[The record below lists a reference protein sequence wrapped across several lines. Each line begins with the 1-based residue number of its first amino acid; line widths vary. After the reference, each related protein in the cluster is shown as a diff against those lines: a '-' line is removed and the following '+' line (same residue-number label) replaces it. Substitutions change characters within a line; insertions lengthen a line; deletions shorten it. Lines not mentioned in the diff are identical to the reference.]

1 MPDVKDITKAFQEL
15 QDSSVR
21 GEAHL
26 VAASNEVLEALTQIS
41 EKKSAYEIA
50 KQRCKECIPQH
61 FYLGQEVLTPDG
73 KGLVVKLFINHPTN
87 GLYIRPELSM
97 ALVWYSCEGAANG
110 WSQREYSLDE
120 LKEVTE

>member
-1 MPDVKDITKAFQEL
+1 MSDVKEITQAFQEL
-15 QDSSVR
+15 QDSSVM

-26 VAASNEVLEALTQIS
+26 VAASEEILEALAQVK

-50 KQRCKECIPQH
+50 KQRCKECIPH
-61 FYLGQEVLTPDG
+61 HIYLGQEVLTPDG
-73 KGLVVKLFINHPTN
+73 KGLVVKLFISHPTN

-110 WSQREYSLDE
+110 WSQREYPIDE
-120 LKEVTE
+120 LKEVVE